1 MIHLSAYNWLTVVIL
16 LIAVLA
22 ILLGII
28 YKKTSHAPRNI
39 NLAFILKFIA
49 GALILLCILDPQII
63 RKEPVKGATSFL
75 LLSDNSSS
83 MILKGKAEEKSKGDL
98 LKDFLQKGQN
108 SWIDKLK
115 NDFDFHHFSFDQRL
129 REIDNHEQLKFD
141 GKSTSINKHL
151 SELRERYETDK
162 TGAIL
167 LITDGR
173 VTDKDLKINYDG
185 LPPIYPVI
193 IPDKSAVKDIAIQ
206 NIASSVSAFEDAPIE
221 MRVEVKQS
229 GYDKQELTLELLN
242 EKNKTIQIKKWT
254 ANRPIESLRLKPQDN
269 ISGIRFYTVRVY
281 ATSEKDQF
289 KNNTPLSEISLK
301 NNIQTHKVDRRGGPY
316 KVLYVSGRPNWEY
329 KFLARSIESDNKI
342 QLRALIRLA
351 KRQEKF
357 AFRPGGRNTNVN
369 PLFQALDD
377 DKAQQGENYDEPV
390 FMRINTED
398 EKELEKGFPN
408 TAEELFKY
416 HAIIIDDCEASFFT
430 NDQLSLI
437 RDFTSKR
444 GGSVLMLA
452 GMESL
457 IQGNYE
463 KSPLKEILPVY
474 LNKPRS
480 TPPNKKKFKL
490 DLTREGWLTSWV
502 RLHDNEEDE
511 EKRLLSMP
519 DFKVLN
525 RTSAIKP
532 GATTLANVID
542 SENNKY
548 PALITQKYGLGRTAV
563 FTVGDFWRWGM
574 MKEKNHQNLGKAWR
588 QMLRW
593 LTAEVP
599 PFIDLKVSENKSP
612 YDPIKIEYFPRDNS
626 FDILEKLKPIVEITQ
641 ADGSTLK
648 KELTPDQE
656 KEGLY
661 TANVYPT
668 VEGLYKV
675 AINLNDEEL
684 ADQGNQNSAFS
695 YQKTYK
701 EDTEL
706 GVDKAFFEEL
716 ANKSNGK
723 ILSLSDVEK
732 FVTDLPEESFKV
744 TIEKSISLWNRGWI
758 LALIISLLA
767 ADWWLR
773 RTKGMP

>member
-1 MIHLSAYNWLTVVIL
+1 MIHLSAFNWLTIVIL
-16 LIAVLA
+16 LIAAFA

-28 YKKTSHAPRNI
+28 YKKTSHAPKNI
-39 NLAFILKFIA
+39 NLAFTLKFIA
-49 GALILLCILDPQII
+49 GLLILLCILDPQIVS
-63 RKEPVKGATSFL
+63 KEPVKGATSFL

-83 MILKGKAEEKSKGDL
+83 MELKQKGEEKSKADL
-98 LKDFLQKGQN
+98 LKDFLSQGQN
-108 SWIDKLK
+108 TWIEKLK
-115 NDFDFHHFSFDQRL
+115 TDFDFHHFAFDERL
-129 REIDNHEQLKFD
+129 KEIDNQDQLKFD

-151 SELRERYETDK
+151 NEIKDRFEADK
-162 TGAIL
+162 TGAVL
-167 LITDGR
+167 LLTDGR
-173 VTDKDLKINYDG
+173 VTDKDLKLNYDD

-221 MRVEVKQS
+221 MRVEVKQN
-229 GYDKQELTLELLN
+229 GYDNQELTLELLN

-254 ANRPIESLRLKPQDN
+254 ANRPLESLRLKPQDN

-281 ATSEKDQF
+281 ATKEREQF
-289 KNNTPLSEISLK
+289 KSNVPLSEVSLK
-301 NNIQTHKVDRRGGPY
+301 NNTQTHKVDRRGGPY

-329 KFLARSIESDNKI
+329 KFLARSIESDDKI

-357 AFRPGGRNTNVN
+357 TFRPGGKNTNVN

-398 EKELEKGFPN
+398 DKELEKGFPN

-416 HAIIIDDCEASFFT
+416 HALIIDDCEASFFT
-430 NDQLSLI
+430 SDQLSLI

-474 LNKPRS
+474 LNRPRS
-480 TPPNKKKFKL
+480 TPPNKKKYKL
-490 DLTREGWLTSWV
+490 DLTREGWLASWV
-502 RLHDNEEDE
+502 RLYDNEEDE

-519 DFKVLN
+519 DFKVIN

-532 GATTLANVID
+532 GATSLANVVD
-542 SENNKY
+542 SENNIY

-574 MKEKNHQNLGKAWR
+574 MKEKNRQNLGKAWR

-599 PFIDLKVSENKSP
+599 PFIDLKISQNKSP
-612 YDPIKIEYFPRDNS
+612 YDPIKIEYFPRNNS
-626 FDILEKLKPIVEITQ
+626 FDILEKLKPIAEITQ
-641 ADGSTLK
+641 ADGSITK

-661 TANVYPT
+661 TANLYPT
-668 VEGLYKV
+668 AKGLYKV
-675 AINLNDEEL
+675 NVNLNDEEL
-684 ADQGNQNSAFS
+684 ANLGNQSSAFS
-695 YQKTYK
+695 YQKTFK
-701 EDTEL
+701 EDTQL
-706 GVDKAFFEEL
+706 NVDKAFFEQL
-716 ANKSNGK
+716 AAKSGGK
-723 ILSLSDVEK
+723 ILTLNEVEK
-732 FVTDLPEESFKV
+732 FVTDLPEESFKI
-744 TIEKSISLWNRGWI
+744 TTEKSVSLWNKSWI

-773 RTKGMP
+773 RTRGMP